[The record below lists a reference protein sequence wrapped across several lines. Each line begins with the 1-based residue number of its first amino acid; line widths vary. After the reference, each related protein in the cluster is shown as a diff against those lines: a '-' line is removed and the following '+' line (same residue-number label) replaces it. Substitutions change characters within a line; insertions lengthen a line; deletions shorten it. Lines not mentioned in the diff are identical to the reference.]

1 MGATGSG
8 KTQVSSLHSVTIT
21 INSSGYLQFINLA
34 SGSNLRVGKG
44 LGSCTAEVQLADEF
58 TLDGRRVALIDTP
71 GFNHTSKSDA
81 DILEMIGAFLA
92 TT

>member
-8 KTQVSSLHSVTIT
+8 KSTVSRVYSPIMAR
-21 INSSGYLQFINLA
+21 SSSTCPQFINLA
-34 SGSNLRVGKG
+34 SSSNLRVGMK

-58 TLDGRRVALIDTP
+58 TLDERRVILIDTP
-71 GFNHTSKSDA
+71 GFDDTSKSDT
-81 DILEMIGAFLA
+81 DVLKMIAAFLA